1 MNIAQSIN
9 RLSYTIKNQNKP
21 NTSDVNALNEVIK
34 FINQTTKEEINK
46 NELFAKL
53 YVMNFITQLRLTSN
67 LNLAQK
73 NVNKI
78 LKMSLVSL
86 YEHARM
92 DVNVVEI
99 KEYFNHKGM
108 KHPYSNENIKLNSK
122 LASEINPIEFND
134 ICQTWDFLETEQ
146 NLNAMITFALNEFK
160 NK

>member
-1 MNIAQSIN
+1 MNIAKSIN
-9 RLSYTIKNQNKP
+9 RLSYTIQNQNKP
-21 NTSDVNALNEVIK
+21 NTSDANALNDIME
-34 FINQTTKEEINK
+34 FINQTTKTEVHE

-53 YVMNFITQLRLTSN
+53 YVSNLIMQLRLTSN
-67 LNLAQK
+67 LDLAQK

-78 LKMSLVSL
+78 LKMKLITL

-99 KEYFNHKGM
+99 KDYFNNKGM
-108 KHPYSNENIKLNSK
+108 LHPYSNENIKNNSK
-122 LASEINPIEFND
+122 LAAEINPIEFND
-134 ICQTWDFLETEQ
+134 VCQTWDYAETET

>member
-1 MNIAQSIN
+1 MTIAQSIN

-21 NTSDVNALNEVIK
+21 NTSDVNALNEVIS
-34 FINQTTKEEINK
+34 FINQTTKTEVHE

-53 YVMNFITQLRLTSN
+53 YVSNLIMQLRLTSN
-67 LNLAQK
+67 LDLAQK

-78 LKMSLVSL
+78 LKMKLITL

-99 KEYFNHKGM
+99 KDYFNNKGM
-108 KHPYSNENIKLNSK
+108 LHPYSNENIKNNSK
-122 LASEINPIEFND
+122 LAAEINPIEFND
-134 ICQTWDFLETEQ
+134 VCQTWDYAETET

>member
-1 MNIAQSIN
+1 MTIAQSIN

-21 NTSDVNALNEVIK
+21 NTSDVNALNEVIS
-34 FINQTTKEEINK
+34 FINQTTKTEVHE

-53 YVMNFITQLRLTSN
+53 YVSNLIMQLRLTSN
-67 LNLAQK
+67 LDLAQK

-78 LKMSLVSL
+78 LKMKLITL

-99 KEYFNHKGM
+99 KDYFNNKGM
-108 KHPYSNENIKLNSK
+108 LHPYSNENIKNNSK
-122 LASEINPIEFND
+122 LAAEINPIEFND
-134 ICQTWDFLETEQ
+134 VCQTWDYSETET